1 MKHLPQAPTI
11 VKVEMHE
18 GRLYGVAAGTPS
30 GNRVPIY
37 RFAALQ
43 AAIHSGQGVPYA
55 SHWPE
60 HLKLFI
66 YSYSPL
72 PVLSSKQLPYG
83 LEPEFAERP
92 RPEMGL
98 RPWRQATFRG
108 WPLYVHARTGNDSAA
123 WDGSVTHLFDQV
135 NMKLLSLPSP
145 GSCELGP

>member
-1 MKHLPQAPTI
+1 MKRLPRVPSI
-11 VKVEMHE
+11 LKVEMHE
-18 GRLYGVAAGTPS
+18 GQLYGVPADGLTD
-30 GNRVPIY
+30 NRVPIY

-72 PVLSSKQLPYG
+72 PVLSSTQLPSD
-83 LEPEFAERP
+83 LEFEFAGRP
-92 RPEMGL
+92 RPAEGL

-108 WPLYVHARTGNDSAA
+108 WPLYVHVRIEDDPSA
-123 WDGSVTHLFDQV
+123 WDGSITHLFDQV
-135 NMKLLSLPSP
+135 SLKLPPLPSP
-145 GSCELGP
+145 GDHELGP